1 MPHGLRNAFFR
12 RLISKSV
19 QIYNIYFIY
28 ASARELFYK
37 KVYFYVQKESSLNP
51 QLSTLNFFYYLCTV
65 IWNNMGFWRKNRI
78 FNFQLSIFNV
88 VFLLCTACTKV
99 NTPRPY
105 GYYRI
110 TPPDTT
116 YIPFETYQL
125 STLNSQL
132 STYPYNFAL
141 SRNAVV
147 QPRLEP
153 GEEYWINL
161 YYPAF
166 DATIHCSY
174 KPVRG
179 NLRELTAD
187 ALEFVYRNASH
198 ASAIPE
204 REYNHPEAHVYGVLF
219 DLEGNTASSCQF
231 FLTDSTRHFFRAS
244 VYCNCPPN
252 ADSLAPV
259 YNYLRTD
266 VIRLVESFEWK

>member
-1 MPHGLRNAFFR
+1 MGFFENKKGFLGLSPTSNMVAVSEVGSDGRSMLNLFIN
-12 RLISKSV
+12 RLSERTHVNLIRLLFVGVYLCLFSLLMTSCSK
-19 QIYNIYFIY
+19 
-28 ASARELFYK
+28 ASAPK
-37 KVYFYVQKESSLNP
+37 
-51 QLSTLNFFYYLCTV
+51 
-65 IWNNMGFWRKNRI
+65 
-78 FNFQLSIFNV
+78 
-88 VFLLCTACTKV
+88 
-99 NTPRPY
+99 PY
-105 GYYRI
+105 GYFRI
-110 TPPDTT
+110 TPPDTA
-116 YIPFETYQL
+116 YMDFASFQP
-125 STLNSQL
+125 STLNSPL
-132 STYPYNFAL
+132 STYPYTFAL

-153 GEEYWINL
+153 GEQYWINL

-174 KPVRG
+174 KPVQG
-179 NLRELTAD
+179 NLRELTDD

-204 REYNHPEAHVYGVLF
+204 REYNHPEARVYGVLF

-266 VIRLVESFEWK
+266 VIRMVESFEWKN